1 MASLYEAMSLAY
13 QTNPTLEAG
22 RTTYPYSLQT
32 QQTTNEIVS
41 NLQEYGLTRNEARVL
56 FFLAKTGPSR
66 ASGVSRS
73 VQINRTETYRTIK
86 NLQRRGLVEATL
98 ERPVRFQ
105 SMPFEK
111 CLQILIDERKA
122 GLRILERRGED
133 LRRVFA
139 TMQLEPVRQEIE
151 RFQVVEGRLRI
162 EQKLQSMY
170 TQARKSVMTVLS
182 SSELVRVDTSGLLDL
197 LVQSN
202 QTGVRVR
209 AITAIEHSNLGVVE
223 KLTETIEVRH
233 LDLKARPVPR
243 VSIIDDVEALF
254 EITTADETQRNEE
267 VALWINSRP
276 FVGNLQAYFE
286 EMWNS
291 GAPANGRIEAL
302 KKGIDPDD
310 LRIYK
315 GRTDVAR
322 KFSNMIEVSKQSV
335 EIWTTMRGIQA
346 LADFNFELLK
356 EARSRG
362 VKTRVIAPITSENTQ
377 GARKLVPVSELRYSE
392 ALGPAGIIIVD
403 QRELMLYER
412 LPDDNNADVGAD
424 VGFWTNSRRFIETMS
439 RAYDALWKGVFAI
452 YPSKRRGLHG

>member
-1 MASLYEAMSLAY
+1 MTS
-13 QTNPTLEAG
+13 
-22 RTTYPYSLQT
+22 
-32 QQTTNEIVS
+32 
-41 NLQEYGLTRNEARVL
+41 
-56 FFLAKTGPSR
+56 
-66 ASGVSRS
+66 
-73 VQINRTETYRTIK
+73 
-86 NLQRRGLVEATL
+86 
-98 ERPVRFQ
+98 
-105 SMPFEK
+105 
-111 CLQILIDERKA
+111 
-122 GLRILERRGED
+122 
-133 LRRVFA
+133 
-139 TMQLEPVRQEIE
+139 
-151 RFQVVEGRLRI
+151 
-162 EQKLQSMY
+162 KLS
-170 TQARKSVMTVLS
+170 
-182 SSELVRVDTSGLLDL
+182 
-197 LVQSN
+197 
-202 QTGVRVR
+202 
-209 AITAIEHSNLGVVE
+209 
-223 KLTETIEVRH
+223 
-233 LDLKARPVPR
+233 
-243 VSIIDDVEALF
+243 

-302 KKGIDPDD
+302 RKGIDPDD

-322 KFSNMIEVSKQSV
+322 KFSNMIELSRQSV
-335 EIWTTMRGIQA
+335 EIWTTMRRIQA
-346 LADFNFELLK
+346 LADFNFELLR
-356 EARSRG
+356 EAKSRG

-412 LPDDNNADVGAD
+412 LPDDNNAEVGAD

>member
-1 MASLYEAMSLAY
+1 MASLYQAMSQAY
-13 QTNPTLEAG
+13 QTKVTFEAG
-22 RTTYPYSLQT
+22 KTTYLDILQT
-32 QQTTNEIVS
+32 HQNTNAIIA

-56 FFLAKTGPSR
+56 FFLAKTGLSR
-66 ASGVSRS
+66 ASEVSRA
-73 VQINRTETYRTIK
+73 VQINRTETYRTIR
-86 NLQRRGLVEATL
+86 NLQHRGLVESTL

-105 SMPFEK
+105 SAPFEK

-122 GLRILERRGED
+122 KIKILEHRGED
-133 LRRVFA
+133 LRRVFES
-139 TMQLEPVRQEIE
+139 MQLEPIRQEIE
-151 RFQVVEGRLRI
+151 RFQVVESRLRI

-170 TQARKSVMTVLS
+170 AQARKSVMTVLS
-182 SSELVRVDTSGLLDL
+182 SSELIRADTSGLLDL
-197 LVQSN
+197 LEKSN
-202 QTGVRVR
+202 RTGVRVR
-209 AITAIEHSNLGVVE
+209 AITAIDHSSLGIVD

-243 VSIIDDVEALF
+243 VSLIDDAEALF
-254 EITTADETQRNEE
+254 EITTDDARRNEE

-286 EMWNS
+286 EMWGS
-291 GAPANGRIEAL
+291 GTPASGRIEAL
-302 KKGIDPDD
+302 KKGIEPDD

-315 GRTDVAR
+315 GRSDVSS
-322 KFSNMIEVSKQSV
+322 KFSSMIQLSRQSV
-335 EIWTTMRGIQA
+335 DIWTTMRGIQA
-346 LADFNFELLK
+346 LADFNFEQLK
-356 EARSRG
+356 EAKSRD
-362 VKTRVIAPITSENTQ
+362 VKTRVIAPITSENTE

-412 LPDDNNADVGAD
+412 LPDDNKAEIGAD

>member
-1 MASLYEAMSLAY
+1 MSLAH
-13 QTNPTLEAG
+13 QTIAILEAT
-22 RTTYPYSLQT
+22 RTSYLGNLQT
-32 QQTTNEIVS
+32 QQSTDEIVAD
-41 NLQEYGLTRNEARVL
+41 LQDYGLTRNEARVL
-56 FFLAKTGPSR
+56 FYLAKSGLSR
-66 ASGVSRS
+66 ASGVSRA
-73 VQINRTETYRTIK
+73 VQINRTETYRTIR
-86 NLQRRGLVEATL
+86 NLQHRGLVEATL

-105 SMPFEK
+105 SAPFEK
-111 CLQILIDERKA
+111 CLQILINERKA
-122 GLRILERRGED
+122 RLKILERRGED
-133 LRRVFA
+133 LRRVFE
-139 TMQLEPVRQEIE
+139 TLRLEPVRQEIE
-151 RFQVVEGRLRI
+151 RFQVIEGRLRI

-170 TQARKSVMTVLS
+170 TQAKKSVMTVLS
-182 SSELVRVDTSGLLDL
+182 SSELLRADTSGLFDL
-197 LVQSN
+197 LEQSN
-202 QTGVRVR
+202 RTKVKIR
-209 AITAIEHSNLGVVE
+209 AITSIDHSSLDVVE
-223 KLTETIEVRH
+223 KLAETIEVRH

-243 VSIIDDVEALF
+243 VSIIDDTEALF
-254 EITTADETQRNEE
+254 EITTDEVRRNEE

-286 EMWNS
+286 EIWTS
-291 GAPANGRIEAL
+291 GTPVSGRIEAL
-302 KKGIDPDD
+302 KKGIDSDD

-315 GRTDVAR
+315 GRNDVAR
-322 KFSNMIEVSKQSV
+322 KFTNMIENSKQSV

-346 LADFNFELLK
+346 LADFNFAQLK

-362 VKTRVIAPITSENTQ
+362 VKMRVIAPITSENTE

-412 LPDDNNADVGAD
+412 LPDDNSADIGAD